1 MSEPKNK
8 NFKIMGVQANPI
20 VGDIDGNKEIA
31 KKYINIAIKEKCE
44 IVFFTELFILGYP
57 PEDLVKK
64 PSAIKDCKDAILEI
78 ANDFK
83 NGPAIIIGLPWKEEG
98 KTFNAMAVLQNGEIL
113 KIVKKHEL
121 PNYDVFDEKR
131 VFDIGDNSIPVEIN
145 GIKFGIPICEDIW
158 FSHTCNQLKANGAMI
173 FLTPNGSPYRR
184 GVIEKRKENILARVK
199 ENQIPMLYINQLGGQ
214 DELCFDGGGFI
225 AKINGE
231 IINILP
237 QFEET
242 YSISEWKFENNIVEL
257 ITAPCFDE
265 ITNFEQDY
273 SAAVLALRD
282 YINKN
287 RFPGVLLGLSGGI
300 DSAISAAM
308 AVDALG
314 KERVICIMM
323 PSKFTSNESLNDAK
337 ECADALGVKY
347 EIISIENIVEQ
358 FENNLAPQFAGRA
371 KDITE
376 ENIQSRARAVILM
389 AMSNKFGNMVLTTG
403 NKSEMAVGYATLYGD
418 MCGGYNCLKD
428 FYKMEVFALS
438 NWRNKNKPKIGL
450 GPNSVVIPQNII
462 TKPPSAELRE
472 NQKDQDSLPPYEILD
487 DILYAFV
494 ELEEEIEDVV
504 ARGHDIETVKRI
516 QNLLYIAEY
525 KRRQAP
531 IGVKI
536 SNKNFGRDRRYPITN
551 KYRDKL

>member
-1 MSEPKNK
+1 MSQPNNK

-31 KKYINIAIKEKCE
+31 KKYIDIAIKEKCE

-57 PEDLVKK
+57 PEDLVRK
-64 PSAIKDCKDAILEI
+64 PSALLDCKNAILELAETYNSDI
-78 ANDFK
+78 
-83 NGPAIIIGLPWKEEG
+83 AIIIGLPWRENDKLY
-98 KTFNAMAVLQNGEIL
+98 NAMAILQNGKIL
-113 KIVKKHEL
+113 EVVKKHEL

-131 VFDIGDNSIPVEIN
+131 VFDIGDNSKPVEIN
-145 GIKFGIPICEDIW
+145 GIKIGIPICEDIW
-158 FSHTCNQLKANGAMI
+158 FSQICNQLKQNGAMI
-173 FLTPNGSPYRR
+173 LLSPNGSPYRR
-184 GVIEKRKENILARVK
+184 NVIEKRRANILARVA
-199 ENQIPMLYINQLGGQ
+199 ENNIPMLYINQLGGQ

-225 AKINGE
+225 ATIDGK
-231 IINILP
+231 IINVQP

-242 YSISEWKFENNIVEL
+242 YSISEWRLNNNKVEL
-257 ITAPCFDE
+257 LAAPNFDDISNE
-265 ITNFEQDY
+265 EQDY

-282 YINKN
+282 YVNKN

-314 KERVICIMM
+314 KDRVICIMM
-323 PSKFTSNESLNDAK
+323 PSKFTSTESLKDAK
-337 ECADALGVKY
+337 DCAEALGTKY

-358 FENNLAPQFAGRA
+358 FENNLAPQFNGRA

-376 ENIQSRARAVILM
+376 ENLQSRARAVILM

-428 FYKMEVFALS
+428 FYKMEVFAITK
-438 NWRNKNKPKIGL
+438 WRNKFKPKIGL
-450 GPNSVVIPQNII
+450 GPLAIVVPNNII
-462 TKPPSAELRE
+462 EKPPSAELRE

-531 IGVKI
+531 PGVKI
-536 SNKNFGRDRRYPITN
+536 SHKNFGRDRRYPITN
-551 KYRDKL
+551 KYRDKI